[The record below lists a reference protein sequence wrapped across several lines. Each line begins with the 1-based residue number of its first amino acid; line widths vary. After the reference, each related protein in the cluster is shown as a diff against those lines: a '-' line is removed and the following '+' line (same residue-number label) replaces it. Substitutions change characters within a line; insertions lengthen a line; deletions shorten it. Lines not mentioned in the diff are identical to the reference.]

1 MTKILTYSVLM
12 ALCSPVMAQTTF
24 EPRNYT
30 SLGVSMLRNDTV
42 AAPKDVK
49 MTGVMLGFGREFT
62 PWYSLEGRLGS
73 SISGGEVKSAYD
85 ESGEVVSVSNLEMK
99 LDHIGGIYNKI
110 NLSPGGRVSPY
121 VLAGYSIAK
130 ATMSSPRVSR
140 SSSRRDFTFGVG
152 VDACGSH
159 RCVRL
164 ELTRYLDSSKS
175 TLDAFTA
182 SVAFPL

>member
-1 MTKILTYSVLM
+1 MTKIFAYSLLLT
-12 ALCSPVMAQTTF
+12 LCSPVMAQAAF
-24 EPRNYT
+24 EPGNYT

-49 MTGVMLGFGREFT
+49 MTGVMVGFGREFT
-62 PWYSLEGRLGS
+62 PWYSLEGRLGAS
-73 SISGGEVKSAYD
+73 VSGGEIKSVYD
-85 ESGEVVSVSNLEMK
+85 ESGEVVSVSNLDMK
-99 LDHIGGIYNKI
+99 LNHIGGIYNKI
-110 NLSPGGRVSPY
+110 KLSPRGRVSPY
-121 VLAGYSIAK
+121 VIAGYSIAK
-130 ATMSSPRVSR
+130 ATTSSPRVSR
-140 SSSRRDFTFGVG
+140 SSSRKDFTFGVG

-175 TLDAFTA
+175 TVDAFTA